1 MRIKLLDTITN
12 FIVLTEKISYERLL
26 NLNSPTAYNDNGQ
39 FWNVWLL
46 CVIKW
51 TLVRVCGC
59 ESVTILCPRLCVC
72 MCVGARFQVGWR
84 CACALVCVC
93 NQMFGWLSFSPIVIW
108 LPCIIASWTKVWWT
122 WLKLAGWE
130 AKCRTCIYTKC
141 RECWNNTSHSALTS
155 TVQLPVMYC
164 IIYATCVCPL

>member
-1 MRIKLLDTITN
+1 M
-12 FIVLTEKISYERLL
+12 LTEKISYERLL
-26 NLNSPTAYNDNGQ
+26 NPNSPTAYNSDSQ
-39 FWNVWLL
+39 FLNVWLL
-46 CVIKW
+46 CVMKW
-51 TLVRVCGC
+51 TLVHVCGC
-59 ESVTILCPRLCVC
+59 VSVSIYVRSLVCPRVCQRTVC
-72 MCVGARFQVGWR
+72 MSVSRFAGGVRAG
-84 CACALVCVC
+84 LVC
-93 NQMFGWLSFSPIVIW
+93 NQMFGWLSYSPIVIW
-108 LPCIIASWTKVWWT
+108 WPCIIASWTKVWWT